1 VSFESGVAGTGDDA
15 GNQPPTITVT
25 PPQAV
30 PVGVV
35 TVTPEFTSGQTF
47 PQLTEQQALG
57 TAQIRGVDQGN
68 FTLGPSA
75 DASIIFIDEVAQF
88 ENSLGVYL
96 IDPDGTIQSPK
107 MVFPRIELA
116 DADPSQPDVR
126 PGGGPL
132 QPGESVLLSTLYDPG
147 ELQEGGQF
155 GLFFIAQG
163 WTLNGE
169 HLNGTL
175 EFQSNGQPAT
185 INDPTPQLLSTIGPD
200 TFVIDGNIYHT
211 ADPLPGSGLTN
222 PLNNG
227 GHTQTT
233 SGLQPDVSGLT
244 ASFEDLLLLTRQSD
258 DDLNDTIIQVDLV
271 PSTVLRFGYVPDVA
285 PELQIND
292 TDSGTLSRAVV
303 EIVSGQSGVDA
314 LAITAPLAGTG
325 ISAVEDGSSG
335 RVVLEGDAAIAV
347 YQGILRSIMIEAGGT
362 LGVREVSIQVEDDQG
377 ATSEPA
383 IVRLD
388 YSTSSLIQGNDD
400 PNTLEGTPGDDPI
413 SGLGADD
420 QLFGREGNDL
430 LDGGPGD
437 DILEGGPG
445 SDLLFGGPG
454 RDMVSG
460 DEGADRFFL
469 LSLPDRGDILPDFDA
484 TQGDVLDLSAL
495 FNGRANAGN
504 IDSFLRFDS
513 AGGNDIAVSAD
524 IDGPAPAFDFLQVVT
539 LADPTGVTT
548 VQEAVNSGAV
558 AV

>member
-1 VSFESGVAGTGDDA
+1 
-15 GNQPPTITVT
+15 
-25 PPQAV
+25 
-30 PVGVV
+30 
-35 TVTPEFTSGQTF
+35 
-47 PQLTEQQALG
+47 
-57 TAQIRGVDQGN
+57 
-68 FTLGPSA
+68 
-75 DASIIFIDEVAQF
+75 
-88 ENSLGVYL
+88 
-96 IDPDGTIQSPK
+96 
-107 MVFPRIELA
+107 
-116 DADPSQPDVR
+116 
-126 PGGGPL
+126 
-132 QPGESVLLSTLYDPG
+132 
-147 ELQEGGQF
+147 
-155 GLFFIAQG
+155 
-163 WTLNGE
+163 
-169 HLNGTL
+169 
-175 EFQSNGQPAT
+175 
-185 INDPTPQLLSTIGPD
+185 
-200 TFVIDGNIYHT
+200 
-211 ADPLPGSGLTN
+211 
-222 PLNNG
+222 
-227 GHTQTT
+227 
-233 SGLQPDVSGLT
+233 
-244 ASFEDLLLLTRQSD
+244 
-258 DDLNDTIIQVDLV
+258 
-271 PSTVLRFGYVPDVA
+271 VLRFGYVPDGA
-285 PELQIND
+285 PEPQIND
-292 TDSGTLSRAVV
+292 TDRGTLRRAVV
-303 EIVSGQSGVDA
+303 EIGSGQSGVDA

-495 FNGRANAGN
+495 FDGQANAGN